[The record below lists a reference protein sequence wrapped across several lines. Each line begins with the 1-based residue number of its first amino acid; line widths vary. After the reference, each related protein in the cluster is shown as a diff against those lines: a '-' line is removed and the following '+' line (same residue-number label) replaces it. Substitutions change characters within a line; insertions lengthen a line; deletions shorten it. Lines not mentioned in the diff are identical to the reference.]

1 MKTYVTNAF
10 FYFIFFDF
18 CDDIKKMKCPL
29 PLFVRFGSTL
39 TYIIDDTTFL
49 RPPLLS
55 PPLPPPR
62 LPPTTPQPL
71 HMFWLSK

>member
-10 FYFIFFDF
+10 FYLFLFYF

-49 RPPLLS
+49 RPLS
-55 PPLPPPR
+55 SRTTPPPLP
-62 LPPTTPQPL
+62 
-71 HMFWLSK
+71 MFWLSK